1 MLLIDKLTNIVPL
14 KSATAIMYV
23 KKNAFY
29 VQGHFPNQPVM
40 PGVLIVEAFGQA
52 AAALTAHGI
61 DPKEYE
67 NKLVFLMGVDKARF
81 RNPVIPDCEL
91 HLEIEAIRSHGRV
104 WKYKGTAKVEG
115 KRMADAEWS
124 ATIVDRKIMIHK
136 SSVIDKKAKI
146 DKNVKIGP
154 FCYVGPDVELKEN
167 VELVSNVHVE
177 GNTSIGNGTKIF
189 PYACIGTQPQDLKY
203 NNEKNSLSIGQNNII
218 REYVTINPGTEG
230 GGTKTKI
237 GNNCLFMISSHV
249 AHDCI
254 IGNNVIIANNVPLGG
269 HVTIE
274 DSVVIG
280 GNSAVQQF
288 TRIGRLAMIGGMTGV
303 LKDVIPFGL
312 SIGNRNYLEGL
323 NLIGLRR
330 KKYDNKKI
338 IGLDKAYKEIF
349 STKNLHENLKNING
363 TYNDNEL
370 VGEVI
375 KFIEKD
381 KKRPI
386 CLPKN

>member
-1 MLLIDKLTNIVPL
+1 
-14 KSATAIMYV
+14 
-23 KKNAFY
+23 
-29 VQGHFPNQPVM
+29 
-40 PGVLIVEAFGQA
+40 
-52 AAALTAHGI
+52 
-61 DPKEYE
+61 
-67 NKLVFLMGVDKARF
+67 
-81 RNPVIPDCEL
+81 
-91 HLEIEAIRSHGRV
+91 
-104 WKYKGTAKVEG
+104 
-115 KRMADAEWS
+115 
-124 ATIVDRKIMIHK
+124 MIHN
-136 SSVIDKKAKI
+136 SSIIDKKAKI
-146 DKNVKIGP
+146 SNKAKVGP
-154 FCYVGPDVELKEN
+154 FCYVGPDVELSAN
-167 VELVSNVHVE
+167 VELVSNVHIE
-177 GNTSIGNGTKIF
+177 GNTTIGQGTKIF
-189 PYACIGTQPQDLKY
+189 PFASIGTQPQDLKFKG
-203 NNEKNSLSIGQNNII
+203 EKNSLIIGENNLI

-230 GGTKTKI
+230 GGSKTI
-237 GNNCLFMISSHV
+237 VGNNCLFMISSHI
-249 AHDCI
+249 AHDCK

-312 SIGNRNYLEGL
+312 SIGNRNYLQGL

-330 KKYDNKKI
+330 QKYQNQKI

-349 STKNLHENLKNING
+349 NSKNLHENLSKING
-363 TYNDNEL
+363 EFKDNEL

-386 CLPKN
+386 CLPQN